1 MSRIRPYLR
10 PVGIA
15 LSILCL
21 FFVFRRLAGLNQTTV
36 QKILEADIGLI
47 IGAGVIVWL
56 MVHALLGFGWWRLL
70 DLVGI
75 DCDLRSSFKVALQSQ
90 LAKYLP
96 GNVFHLAGSVAMMK
110 LRGHS
115 VGRASSA
122 VALQTVIL
130 AMTAICLGAPLLLR
144 LSHPMLVSGT
154 CLILWSV
161 LCTVGAIQ
169 TNKIR
174 NRDHGPIRVFWEIVS
189 VVGATTL
196 LLILS
201 GLYVGLLANALL
213 GDGTHPSLL
222 DSISAFALSWLSG
235 FLAIGSPGGI
245 GVREFVYAT
254 LLPGPWDTTIMTLAI
269 VIFRFVTVFA
279 DLIAFAFSF
288 CIRDDVS
295 DHAARK

>member
-1 MSRIRPYLR
+1 MNRIRPYLR

-21 FFVFRRLAGLNQTTV
+21 FYVFRRLAGLNQTTV
-36 QKILEADIGLI
+36 QEILEADIGVI
-47 IGAGVIVWL
+47 IGAGVFVWL

-75 DCDLRSSFKVALQSQ
+75 DCDLKSSFKVALQSQ

-122 VALQTVIL
+122 VALQAMIL
-130 AMTAICLGAPLLLR
+130 AMTAICLGAPLLLK
-144 LSHPMLVSGT
+144 LPHPVLLSGT

-161 LCTVGAIQ
+161 LCTIGAIR
-169 TNKIR
+169 TKKIR
-174 NRDHGPIRVFWEIVS
+174 DRDHGPIRIFAEIAS
-189 VVGATTL
+189 VVGTTAL
-196 LLILS
+196 LLTLS

-213 GDGTHPSLL
+213 GDGPHPPLL

-254 LLPGPWDTTIMTLAI
+254 LLPGPWETTIMTLAI

-279 DLIAFAFSF
+279 DLIAFAISF
-288 CIRDDVS
+288 CIKEDAS
-295 DHAARK
+295 DHAARR